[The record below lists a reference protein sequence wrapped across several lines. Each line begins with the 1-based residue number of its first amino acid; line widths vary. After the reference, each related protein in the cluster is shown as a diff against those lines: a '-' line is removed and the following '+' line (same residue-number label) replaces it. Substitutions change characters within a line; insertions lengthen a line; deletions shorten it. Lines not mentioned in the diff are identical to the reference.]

1 MCVCVCICY
10 ICVGTTYVCVFM
22 EARSG
27 HWRWISRSISIR
39 INKKNKQNAKI
50 SGSKEI
56 IRLKTE
62 MSELYID
69 RVKDMQD
76 G

>member
-1 MCVCVCICY
+1 
-10 ICVGTTYVCVFM
+10 M